1 MRNYFK
7 KVIYLIAVSAVSFA
21 TAGAFDDFFTAIRR
35 DDGAAIE
42 RLLRRGFDPNTR
54 DANGQPPLV
63 LAIREDSGRAIE
75 ALLAAPKINVELRN
89 PKDESPLMLAAIKGQ
104 LTLAER
110 LIARGA
116 DINKT
121 GWTPLHYAATNGHL
135 RLMRLLLEQHAYIDA
150 ESPNGTTPLMMAA
163 QYGTADAVRLLLEEG
178 ADPTLRNQKKLTAL
192 DFAHTSDRPEVT
204 ELIAGALRKRLPKGS
219 W

>member
-1 MRNYFK
+1 MRSYFK
-7 KVIYLIAVSAVSFA
+7 KLLYLITVIVFSSAA
-21 TAGAFDDFFTAIRR
+21 AGSFDDFFTAIRQ

-54 DANGQPPLV
+54 DAAGQPPLA
-63 LAIREDSGRAIE
+63 LAIREGSGRAIE
-75 ALLAAPKINVELRN
+75 ALLAAPKIDVELRN

-104 LTLAER
+104 LALAER

-121 GWTPLHYAATNGHL
+121 GWTPLHYAATGGHL
-135 RLMRLLLEQHAYIDA
+135 RLIRLLLEHHAYIDA

-192 DFAHTSDRPEVT
+192 DFAHNSERPEVT
-204 ELIAGALRKRLPKGS
+204 DLIAGALRKRLPKGS